1 MADREVE
8 SSDVEV
14 PEIPEILEK
23 VLLFSLDEAKEKMTQ
38 GSDVVPFTALVVKEN
53 LFIENHPADS
63 AEECFNLAR
72 HTVEHARGAA
82 AYALCYDGY
91 IEIDD
96 GVKDALIAEGG
107 VPGEDTGYAVSY
119 LYEMDE
125 EGNVTFEEEP
135 AYVGE
140 APNFMIALNDADS
153 YAEED
158 IDEKYLEE
166 DAVDDEES
174 PRLSE
179 RMFQVKHSHKRKFL
193 RIGRILQRCG
203 RFACAAS
210 SAARDAASAFGDAAS
225 AFGDATSPGGG
236 AVSGAGRPP
245 AFRVRE
251 APNGFHCGESA
262 ARCSCACSCSGVF
275 HNPRPSH
282 RRLCRK
288 LPTCVVG
295 LHRAD
300 SDRRLSRSVGFAL
313 EKMANGG

>member
-14 PEIPEILEK
+14 PEIPEILER
-23 VLLFSLDEAKEKMTQ
+23 VLLFSLDEDKEKMTQ

-174 PRLSE
+174 PRPSE
-179 RMFQVKHSHKRKFL
+179 RMFHVKHSHKRKFL

-225 AFGDATSPGGG
+225 AFGDAASAVGGATSPGGDATSPGGG
-236 AVSGAGRPP
+236 AVSGVGRPP

-251 APNGFHCGESA
+251 APKWFPLRRKRLPAAA
-262 ARCSCACSCSGVF
+262 ARAAAAGFSTTRDHPIVACVASS
-275 HNPRPSH
+275 HPRRWSSP
-282 RRLCRK
+282 R
-288 LPTCVVG
+288 
-295 LHRAD
+295 
-300 SDRRLSRSVGFAL
+300 
-313 EKMANGG
+313 

>member
-82 AYALCYDGY
+82 AYALCY
-91 IEIDD
+91 
-96 GVKDALIAEGG
+96 EGG

-153 YAEED
+153 YSEED

-166 DAVDDEES
+166 DAVDDEE
-174 PRLSE
+174 
-179 RMFQVKHSHKRKFL
+179 
-193 RIGRILQRCG
+193 
-203 RFACAAS
+203 
-210 SAARDAASAFGDAAS
+210 
-225 AFGDATSPGGG
+225 
-236 AVSGAGRPP
+236 
-245 AFRVRE
+245 
-251 APNGFHCGESA
+251 
-262 ARCSCACSCSGVF
+262 
-275 HNPRPSH
+275 
-282 RRLCRK
+282 
-288 LPTCVVG
+288 
-295 LHRAD
+295 
-300 SDRRLSRSVGFAL
+300 
-313 EKMANGG
+313 